1 MFNKARGV
9 STQDFDKR
17 KKSDPTPGEST
28 HKKLLQQASTYAFDK
43 ATTGLRAQVC
53 IWLITKREIYHHCQ
67 FMFVSEEME
76 RLHRALK
83 ETEQKQEMLQAQIRD
98 HCLRLTNNFETEDL
112 KTLEKMEEQEVVLA
126 QSFMI
131 TCVAIAHIGGL

>member
-28 HKKLLQQASTYAFDK
+28 HKKLLQKASTYAFDK

-53 IWLITKREIYHHCQ
+53 I
-67 FMFVSEEME
+67 
-76 RLHRALK
+76 
-83 ETEQKQEMLQAQIRD
+83 
-98 HCLRLTNNFETEDL
+98 
-112 KTLEKMEEQEVVLA
+112 
-126 QSFMI
+126 
-131 TCVAIAHIGGL
+131 G